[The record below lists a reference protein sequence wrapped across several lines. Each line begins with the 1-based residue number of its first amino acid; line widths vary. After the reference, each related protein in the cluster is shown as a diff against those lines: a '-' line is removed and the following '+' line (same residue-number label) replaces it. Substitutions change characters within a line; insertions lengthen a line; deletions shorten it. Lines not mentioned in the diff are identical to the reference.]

1 MATSM
6 GQKNIMLRRIV
17 QELKDH
23 RFLLCACPTKT
34 INVLEERVK
43 YWLTETGKKRE
54 AYWREGGQ
62 DKQQG
67 KEFLV
72 LHSITEHQ

>member
-1 MATSM
+1 M
-6 GQKNIMLRRIV
+6 GQKNIMLWRIV
-17 QELKDH
+17 DELKDH
-23 RFLLCACPTKT
+23 RFLLACPTKT

-54 AYWREGGQ
+54 SYWREDGQ

-72 LHSITEHQ
+72 LHSTTEHQ